1 MQKQKIE
8 YNSNVDALVAVSK
21 RLSQQ
26 ESKYQ
31 MSSEN
36 FFDSYSKG
44 NLGDTVDFV
53 EWSNDYQHFLAIR
66 SGLEKQLK
74 HVA

>member
-1 MQKQKIE
+1 MQTQKIE
-8 YNSNVDALVAVSK
+8 YNSNVDALVAVAK
-21 RLSQQ
+21 RLSQH

-36 FFDSYSKG
+36 FFDTYSKG
-44 NLGDTVDFV
+44 NLDDTVDFV

-74 HVA
+74 HGA